1 MENPKNARLN
11 VPASPVVDVSAHS
24 LAEIEE
30 ANVAALLSQL
40 KAGKPLSAAQQ
51 KIVTDYKKKLADLA
65 ATATN
70 AATAPGAPRVADSM
84 EAASAL
90 TGIHRDIIARAKAAG
105 CPAFRG
111 SRVYVDE
118 LVEWLEENA
127 ESLPTGNTVLDEINQ
142 EIQRQKLR
150 KITFANNVEEGRYIR
165 REDQAAQI
173 LALGIALKN
182 TLRKK
187 LEEELPD
194 KLANRSREEVLHLA
208 RELMDEI
215 CRLFREGTKQ
225 WSQPTQ
231 N

>member
-1 MENPKNARLN
+1 MPPPDTLPPA
-11 VPASPVVDVSAHS
+11 PASEDTLSR
-24 LAEIEE
+24 IEE
-30 ANVAALLSQL
+30 ANVANIVAQL
-40 KAGKPLSAAQQ
+40 KAGKPITASQQKLVADFQRKQATLSA
-51 KIVTDYKKKLADLA
+51 
-65 ATATN
+65 TASN
-70 AATAPGAPRVADSM
+70 AATAPGAPRAADNM
-84 EAASAL
+84 EAASAM